1 MPSVITRLAD
11 VPDRSAWRL
20 GAGPL
25 AEVPGLPESV
35 IEALQREYPNDPHHA
50 LRKAGD
56 VRTPRQIHP
65 AFYGCF
71 DWHSAV
77 HMHWTLIRLVQT
89 MPDAPWTDGA
99 RNVLDQHLTESNLQ
113 LEARYLELRPGY
125 ELPYGRAWLLELA
138 GLADNPWSERVA
150 GTAAIVERQ
159 FIDWL
164 STGSYPD
171 RAGVHSNTAF
181 ALARSLPYAR
191 TRPNRELHTA
201 IETAARR
208 WFGSDRDYPSGFE
221 PGPADFVSPTLSEL
235 VLMHEV
241 LEPAEF
247 ESWFTRFNGGI
258 VPTALAEPVD
268 ADGRD
273 GRGTHL
279 LGLNLYRIHA
289 LRELGFEPSDRLR
302 AAGELAL
309 SADGWMAQHW
319 LATFA
324 LLANGG

>member
-1 MPSVITRLAD
+1 MPE
-11 VPDRSAWRL
+11 RSAWRL

-50 LRKAGD
+50 LRNAGD
-56 VRTPRQIHP
+56 RRPPRQIHP

-77 HMHWTLIRLVQT
+77 HMHWTLIRFVQT
-89 MPDAPWTDGA
+89 MPNAPWADDA
-99 RNVLDQHLTESNLQ
+99 RQVLDQHLSESNLQ
-113 LEARYLELRPGY
+113 LEARYLGLRPGF
-125 ELPYGRAWLLELA
+125 EWPYGRAWLLELA
-138 GLADNPWSERVA
+138 GLTDNPWSQHVA
-150 GTAAIVERQ
+150 GAAAVVERQ

-164 STGSYPD
+164 STARYPD
-171 RAGVHSNTAF
+171 RAGSYANTAF

-191 TRPNRELHTA
+191 TRPDRELHTA

-208 WFGSDRDYPSGFE
+208 WFGSDQNYPSGFE
-221 PGPADFVSPTLSEL
+221 PGPNDFVSPTLSEI

-247 ESWFTRFNGGI
+247 EPWFARFSGGI
-258 VPTALAEPVD
+258 VAPALAEPVD
-268 ADGRD
+268 VDGQD
-273 GRGTHL
+273 ERGTHQ

-289 LRELGFEPSDRLR
+289 LRELGFAPSDQLR
-302 AAGELAL
+302 TAGELAL
-309 SADGWMAQHW
+309 SVDGWMTQHW